1 MSKRYEHWFSAGKVL
16 ADAVLINTAFFI
28 AYKVRYQLQWFREV
42 EPRYYRPYGVFL
54 PSALGLMAI
63 LLLIY
68 WWDGAYST
76 SRGRTWLD
84 KSNDLLR
91 GTMTGT
97 AAMMLIVFIYRPFFY
112 SRLIFGYAGVFVFV
126 LLSIGG
132 LLEGAVRERLRRRGI
147 GVRRA
152 LIVGAGEIGR
162 TVMRNLMAQ
171 PEMGYEVVGFVD
183 DAPEKSHTDMGRLKA
198 LGDTA
203 NIPTVVAE
211 HAIDEVIITLPWISH
226 RKIMRVIA
234 QCERQNV
241 HVKLVPDMFQISIS
255 RVELEVINGIP
266 MLGVR
271 EPSIRGWNRAVKR
284 TVDVLLVVWG
294 LVLLSPVMALIAIA
308 IRLDSRGPVIFKQV
322 RVGRDGEEFVLYKFR
337 TMREDAEDTRG
348 HLSNQNE
355 AQGPIFKI
363 RDDPRCTGVGRFL
376 RRSSLD
382 EFPQLYNVL
391 RGEMSLIGPRPPLP
405 DEVKQY
411 KPWQRRRLET
421 SPGITGLWQVSG
433 RSDLTFDEMVL
444 LDLFYIENWSLLLDI
459 KIALRTIPTMMLGTG
474 AY

>member
-1 MSKRYEHWFSAGKVL
+1 MSKRYEIWFAAGKVL
-16 ADAVLINTAFFI
+16 ADAVLINIAFFV

-42 EPRYYRPYGVFL
+42 EPRYYHPYGVFL

-68 WWDGAYST
+68 WWDGVYST

-126 LLSIGG
+126 LLSIGR

-171 PEMGYEVVGFVD
+171 PEIGYEVVGFVD
-183 DAPEKSHTDMGRLKA
+183 DAPEKGHTDMGRLKA

-203 NIPTVVAE
+203 NIPTMVAE

-241 HVKLVPDMFQISIS
+241 RVKLVPDMFQISIS
-255 RVELEVINGIP
+255 QVELEVINGIP

-284 TVDVLLVVWG
+284 TVDVLVVSLG
-294 LVLLSPVMALIAIA
+294 LVILSPLMALIALA
-308 IRLDSRGPVIFKQV
+308 IRLNSQGPVIFKQI
-322 RVGRDGEEFVLYKFR
+322 RVGRDGEEFLVYKFR
-337 TMREDAEDTRG
+337 TMREDAEDTKG
-348 HLSNQNE
+348 HLSDQNE

-363 RDDPRCTGVGRFL
+363 RDDPRCTRVGRFL

-382 EFPQLYNVL
+382 ELPQLYNVL
-391 RGEMSLIGPRPPLP
+391 RGEMSLIGPRPPIP

-411 KPWQRRRLET
+411 KPWQQRRLET

-459 KIALRTIPTMMLGTG
+459 KIALRTIPTIMLGTG

>member
-1 MSKRYEHWFSAGKVL
+1 MSRRYEHWFAAGKVVT
-16 ADAVLINTAFFI
+16 DAVLVNLGFFI
-28 AYKVRYQLQWFREV
+28 AYRVRYQLQWFREV
-42 EPRYYRPYGVFL
+42 EPSYYRPYGVFL
-54 PSALGLMAI
+54 PSALALTAI
-63 LLLIY
+63 LLVIY
-68 WWDGAYST
+68 WIDGAYT
-76 SRGRTWLD
+76 PSRGRTWLD
-84 KSNDLLR
+84 KSHDLLR
-91 GTMTGT
+91 GTVTGT
-97 AAMMLIVFIYRPFFY
+97 AVMMVVVFLYRPFFY
-112 SRLIFGYAGVFVFV
+112 SRLIFGYAGVFIFA
-126 LLSIGG
+126 LLSASR
-132 LLEGAVRERLRRRGI
+132 LLEGVIRDRLRRHGI

-183 DAPEKSHTDMGRLKA
+183 DAPEKGHTDIGRMKA
-198 LGDTA
+198 LGGTA
-203 NIPTVVAE
+203 NIPAVVAE
-211 HAIDEVIITLPWISH
+211 HGIDEVIVTLPWISH

-241 HVKLVPDMFQISIS
+241 RAKLVPDMFQISIS
-255 RVELEVINGIP
+255 QVELEVINGIP

-284 TVDVLLVVWG
+284 TVDVFVVALGLVVF
-294 LVLLSPVMALIAIA
+294 SPLMALIALA
-308 IRLDSRGPVIFKQV
+308 IRLDSRGPVVFQQV
-322 RVGRDGEEFVLYKFR
+322 RVGRDGEKFLLYKFR
-337 TMREDAEDTRG
+337 TMRDDAEDTRER
-348 HLSNQNE
+348 LDDRNE
-355 AQGPIFKI
+355 AQGPIFKMKA
-363 RDDPRCTGVGRFL
+363 DPRCTRVGRFL

-382 EFPQLYNVL
+382 ELPQLYNVL

-411 KPWQRRRLET
+411 KPWQRRRLEV

-459 KIALRTIPTMMLGTG
+459 QIALRTIPTIMLGTG

>member
-1 MSKRYEHWFSAGKVL
+1 MSKRYEIWFAAGKVL
-16 ADAVLINTAFFI
+16 ADAALINIAFFV

-42 EPRYYRPYGVFL
+42 EPRYYRPYGVFV

-112 SRLIFGYAGVFVFV
+112 SRLIFGYAGVFVFA
-126 LLSIGG
+126 LLSIGR

-162 TVMRNLMAQ
+162 TVMRNLIAQ

-183 DAPEKSHTDMGRLKA
+183 DAPEKGHTDMGRLKA

-241 HVKLVPDMFQISIS
+241 RVKLVPDMFQISIS

-284 TVDVLLVVWG
+284 TVDVLLVAWG

-308 IRLDSRGPVIFKQV
+308 IRLDSRGPVIFRQV
-322 RVGRDGEEFVLYKFR
+322 RVGRDAEEFVLYKFR
-337 TMREDAEDTRG
+337 TMREDAEDTKG
-348 HLSNQNE
+348 HLSDQNE

-363 RDDPRCTGVGRFL
+363 RDDPRCTRVGRLL

-382 EFPQLYNVL
+382 ELPQLYNVL
-391 RGEMSLIGPRPPLP
+391 RGEMSLIGPRPPIP

-411 KPWQRRRLET
+411 KPWQRRRLEI

-459 KIALRTIPTMMLGTG
+459 KIALRTIPTIMLGTG

>member
-1 MSKRYEHWFSAGKVL
+1 MSKRYEIWFAAGKVL
-16 ADAVLINTAFFI
+16 ADAVLINIAFFV

-42 EPRYYRPYGVFL
+42 EPRYYHPYGVFL

-68 WWDGAYST
+68 WWDGVYST

-126 LLSIGG
+126 LLSIGR

-162 TVMRNLMAQ
+162 TVMRNLIAQ
-171 PEMGYEVVGFVD
+171 PEIGYEIVGFVD
-183 DAPEKSHTDMGRLKA
+183 DAPEKGHTDMGRLKA

-203 NIPTVVAE
+203 NIPTMVAE

-241 HVKLVPDMFQISIS
+241 RVKLVPDMFQISIS
-255 RVELEVINGIP
+255 QVELEVINGIP

-284 TVDVLLVVWG
+284 TVDVLVVSLG
-294 LVLLSPVMALIAIA
+294 LVILSPLMALIALA
-308 IRLDSRGPVIFKQV
+308 IRLNSQGPVIFKQI
-322 RVGRDGEEFVLYKFR
+322 RVGRDGEEFLVYKFR
-337 TMREDAEDTRG
+337 TMREDAEDTKG
-348 HLSNQNE
+348 HLSDQNE

-363 RDDPRCTGVGRFL
+363 RDDPRCTRVGRFL

-382 EFPQLYNVL
+382 ELPQLYNVL
-391 RGEMSLIGPRPPLP
+391 RGEMSLIGPRPPIP

-411 KPWQRRRLET
+411 KPWQQRRLET

-459 KIALRTIPTMMLGTG
+459 KIALRTIPTIMLGTG

>member
-1 MSKRYEHWFSAGKVL
+1 MSKRYEIWFAAGKVL
-16 ADAVLINTAFFI
+16 ADAVLINIAFFV

-42 EPRYYRPYGVFL
+42 EPRYYHPYGVFL

-68 WWDGAYST
+68 WWDGVYST

-126 LLSIGG
+126 LLSIGR
-132 LLEGAVRERLRRRGI
+132 LLEGTVRERLRRRGI

-171 PEMGYEVVGFVD
+171 PEIGYEVVGFVD
-183 DAPEKSHTDMGRLKA
+183 DAPEKGHTDMGRLKA

-203 NIPTVVAE
+203 NIPTMVVE

-241 HVKLVPDMFQISIS
+241 RVKLVPDMFQISIS

-284 TVDVLLVVWG
+284 TVDVLVVSLG
-294 LVLLSPVMALIAIA
+294 LVILSPLMALIALA
-308 IRLDSRGPVIFKQV
+308 IRLNSQGPVIFKQI
-322 RVGRDGEEFVLYKFR
+322 RVGRDGEEFLVYKFR
-337 TMREDAEDTRG
+337 TMREDAEDTKG
-348 HLSNQNE
+348 HLSDQNE

-363 RDDPRCTGVGRFL
+363 RDDPRCTRVGRFL

-382 EFPQLYNVL
+382 ELPQLYNVL
-391 RGEMSLIGPRPPLP
+391 RGEMSLIGPRPPIP

-411 KPWQRRRLET
+411 KPWQQRRLET

-459 KIALRTIPTMMLGTG
+459 KIALRTIPTIMLGTG

>member
-1 MSKRYEHWFSAGKVL
+1 MSKRYETWFTAGKVL
-16 ADAVLINTAFFI
+16 ADAVLINIAFFV

-42 EPRYYRPYGVFL
+42 EPRHYRPYGVFL

-91 GTMTGT
+91 GTITGT

-126 LLSIGG
+126 LLSIGR

-211 HAIDEVIITLPWISH
+211 YAINEVIITLPWISH

-241 HVKLVPDMFQISIS
+241 SVKLVPDMFQISIS
-255 RVELEVINGIP
+255 QVELEVINGIP

-284 TVDVLLVVWG
+284 TVDVLVVSLG
-294 LVLLSPVMALIAIA
+294 LAILSPLMALVALA
-308 IRLDSRGPVIFKQV
+308 IRLDSRGPVVFKQI
-322 RVGRDGEEFVLYKFR
+322 RVGRDREEFMVYKFR
-337 TMREDAEDTRG
+337 TMHEDAEHTKG
-348 HLSNQNE
+348 YLSDQNE

-363 RDDPRCTGVGRFL
+363 RDDPRCTRVGRFL

-382 EFPQLYNVL
+382 ELPQLYNVL

-411 KPWQRRRLET
+411 KPWQQRRLEA

-459 KIALRTIPTMMLGTG
+459 KIALRTIPTIMLGTG

>member
-1 MSKRYEHWFSAGKVL
+1 MSKRYETWFAAGKVL
-16 ADAVLINTAFFI
+16 ADAVLINVAFFV

-42 EPRYYRPYGVFL
+42 EPRYHHPYGVFL

-84 KSNDLLR
+84 KSNSLLR

-126 LLSIGG
+126 LLSIGR

-152 LIVGAGEIGR
+152 LIVGAGEVGR
-162 TVMRNLMAQ
+162 TIMRNLMAQ

-183 DAPEKSHTDMGRLKA
+183 DAPEKGHTDMGRLKA

-241 HVKLVPDMFQISIS
+241 RVKLVPDMFQISIS
-255 RVELEVINGIP
+255 QVELEVINGIP
-266 MLGVR
+266 MLGIR

-284 TVDVLLVVWG
+284 TIDVLVVSLGLVV
-294 LVLLSPVMALIAIA
+294 LSPLMTLIALA
-308 IRLDSRGPVIFKQV
+308 IRLDSRGPVVFKQV
-322 RVGRDGEEFVLYKFR
+322 RVGRDGEEFVVYKFR
-337 TMREDAEDTRG
+337 TMREDAEDTKG
-348 HLSNQNE
+348 HLSDLNE

-363 RDDPRCTGVGRFL
+363 RDDPRCTRVGRFL

-382 EFPQLYNVL
+382 ELPQLYNVL
-391 RGEMSLIGPRPPLP
+391 RGEMSLIGPRPPIP

-411 KPWQRRRLET
+411 KSWQRRRLEA

-459 KIALRTIPTMMLGTG
+459 KIALRTIPTIMLGTG

>member
-1 MSKRYEHWFSAGKVL
+1 MSKRYEIWFAAGKVL
-16 ADAVLINTAFFI
+16 ADAVLINIAFFV

-42 EPRYYRPYGVFL
+42 EPRYYHPYGVFL

-68 WWDGAYST
+68 WWDGVYST

-126 LLSIGG
+126 LLSIGR

-171 PEMGYEVVGFVD
+171 PEIGYEVVGFVD
-183 DAPEKSHTDMGRLKA
+183 DAPEKGHTDMGRLKA

-203 NIPTVVAE
+203 NIPTMVVE

-241 HVKLVPDMFQISIS
+241 RVKLVPDMFQISIS

-284 TVDVLLVVWG
+284 TVDVLVVSLG
-294 LVLLSPVMALIAIA
+294 LVILSPLMALIALA
-308 IRLDSRGPVIFKQV
+308 IRLNSQGPVIFKQI
-322 RVGRDGEEFVLYKFR
+322 RVGRDGEEFLVYKFR
-337 TMREDAEDTRG
+337 TMREDAEDTKG
-348 HLSNQNE
+348 HLSDQNE

-363 RDDPRCTGVGRFL
+363 RDDPRCTRVGRFL

-382 EFPQLYNVL
+382 ELPQLYNVL
-391 RGEMSLIGPRPPLP
+391 RGEMSLIGPRPPIP

-411 KPWQRRRLET
+411 KPWQQRRLET

-459 KIALRTIPTMMLGTG
+459 KIALRTIPTIMLGTG

>member
-1 MSKRYEHWFSAGKVL
+1 MSKRYEIWFAAGKVL
-16 ADAVLINTAFFI
+16 ADAVLINIAFFV

-42 EPRYYRPYGVFL
+42 EPRYYHPYGVFL

-68 WWDGAYST
+68 WWDGVYST

-126 LLSIGG
+126 FLSIGR

-171 PEMGYEVVGFVD
+171 PEIGYEVVGFVD
-183 DAPEKSHTDMGRLKA
+183 DAPEKGHTDMGRLKA

-203 NIPTVVAE
+203 NIPTMVAE

-241 HVKLVPDMFQISIS
+241 RVKLVPDMFQISIS
-255 RVELEVINGIP
+255 QVELEVINGIP

-284 TVDVLLVVWG
+284 TVDVLVVSLG
-294 LVLLSPVMALIAIA
+294 LVILSPLMALIALA
-308 IRLDSRGPVIFKQV
+308 IRLDSQGPVIFKQI
-322 RVGRDGEEFVLYKFR
+322 RVGRDGEEFLVYKFR
-337 TMREDAEDTRG
+337 TMREDAEDTKG
-348 HLSNQNE
+348 HLSDQNE

-363 RDDPRCTGVGRFL
+363 RDDPRCTRVGRFL

-382 EFPQLYNVL
+382 ELPQLYNVL
-391 RGEMSLIGPRPPLP
+391 RGEMSLIGPRPPIP

-411 KPWQRRRLET
+411 KPWQQRRLET

-459 KIALRTIPTMMLGTG
+459 KIALRTIPTIMLGTG

>member
-1 MSKRYEHWFSAGKVL
+1 MSKRYEIWFAAGKVL
-16 ADAVLINTAFFI
+16 ADAVLINIAFFV

-42 EPRYYRPYGVFL
+42 EPRYYHPYGVFL

-68 WWDGAYST
+68 WWDGVYST

-126 LLSIGG
+126 LLNIGR

-171 PEMGYEVVGFVD
+171 PEIGYEVVGFVD
-183 DAPEKSHTDMGRLKA
+183 DAPEKGHTDMGRLKA

-203 NIPTVVAE
+203 NIPTMVAE

-241 HVKLVPDMFQISIS
+241 RVKLVPDMFQISIS
-255 RVELEVINGIP
+255 QVELEVINGIP

-284 TVDVLLVVWG
+284 TVDVLVVSLG
-294 LVLLSPVMALIAIA
+294 LVILSPLMALIALA
-308 IRLDSRGPVIFKQV
+308 IRLNSQGPVIFKQI
-322 RVGRDGEEFVLYKFR
+322 RVGRDGEEFLVYKFR
-337 TMREDAEDTRG
+337 TMREDAEDTKG
-348 HLSNQNE
+348 HLSDQNE

-363 RDDPRCTGVGRFL
+363 RDDPRCTRVGRFL

-382 EFPQLYNVL
+382 ELPQLYNVL
-391 RGEMSLIGPRPPLP
+391 RGEMSLIGPRPPIP

-411 KPWQRRRLET
+411 KPWQQRRLET

-459 KIALRTIPTMMLGTG
+459 KIALRTIPTIMLGTG

>member
-1 MSKRYEHWFSAGKVL
+1 MSKRYEHWFAAGQVL
-16 ADAVLINTAFFI
+16 TDAVLINVAFFV
-28 AYKVRYQLQWFREV
+28 AHKVRYQLQWFREV
-42 EPRYYRPYGVFL
+42 EPRYYHPYGVFL
-54 PSALGLMAI
+54 PSALALTVI
-63 LLLIY
+63 LLLVY
-68 WWDGAYST
+68 WVDGAYST

-84 KSNDLLR
+84 KSYDLLR
-91 GTMTGT
+91 GTVTGV
-97 AAMMLIVFIYRPFFY
+97 AAMMVVVFLYRPFFY
-112 SRLIFGYAGVFVFV
+112 SRLIFGYAGVFILV
-126 LLSIGG
+126 LLSGSR
-132 LLEGAVRERLRRRGI
+132 LLEGVVRGRLRRRGI
-147 GVRRA
+147 GVQRA

-171 PEMGYEVVGFVD
+171 PELGYEVVGFVD

-203 NIPTVVAE
+203 NIPAVVAE

-226 RKIMRVIA
+226 RKTMRVMA

-241 HVKLVPDMFQISIS
+241 RVKLVPDMLQISIS
-255 RVELEVINGIP
+255 QVELEVLNGIP
-266 MLGVR
+266 MIGVR
-271 EPSIRGWNRAVKR
+271 EPSIRGWKRAVKR
-284 TVDVLLVVWG
+284 TIDMLVVTSG
-294 LVLLSPVMALIAIA
+294 LVLLAPVMALIAIA
-308 IRLDSRGPVIFKQV
+308 IRLDSLGPVIFKQT
-322 RVGRDGEEFVLYKFR
+322 RVGRDGEEFIVYKFR
-337 TMREDAEDTRG
+337 TMREDAEDTKE
-348 HLSNQNE
+348 HLNDKNE

-363 RDDPRCTGVGRFL
+363 RDDPRCTRVGRFL

-382 EFPQLYNVL
+382 ELPQLYNVL

-411 KPWQRRRLET
+411 KPWQRRRLEA

-459 KIALRTIPTMMLGTG
+459 KIALRTIPTIMLGTG